1 MPSLC
6 LKEDYDAVPILTI
19 VEPDDNRIN
28 MMVDV
33 DIPTVDRMKA
43 VIKAYWAV
51 QHELRLLSELADK
64 EDDIE
69 ELKMKI
75 SVVQL
80 KGGD

>member
-1 MPSLC
+1 MPALC

-19 VEPDDNRIN
+19 VEPDDNRIS

-51 QHELRLLSELADK
+51 QHELRLLSELAEK
-64 EDDIE
+64 EDEIYK
-69 ELKMKI
+69 LKKKI
-75 SVVQL
+75 NDFREGEV
-80 KGGD
+80 D